1 MFYIIRWNQAMH
13 YLTVDHLDH
22 ATYHT
27 RKKHKVFWFFRE
39 VKVLIIFG
47 VIAFVGVTVFTNAQ
61 LFLAS
66 IENIFWSTKS
76 VSVEAI
82 KQNMTQNNS
91 ISSIIDYQQQKEQ
104 EIDELAQKYISK
116 NWKIAIPLAQDMEE
130 FLAEQVK
137 GYDFTFNTLPPTNR
151 LIVPR
156 FNVDDPIVI
165 SKYTN
170 MKEFIYKNY
179 NEELKEWVVKYPT
192 TPEPGQPG
200 NTLIFGH
207 TSQERWKENPYG
219 MAFAHI
225 AQIDKGDILQVV
237 WEGQLYEYKVVDIQ
251 VKYPQHVNEAY
262 MEYANTPKN
271 YLTLMGCYP
280 IGTAKQRILVI
291 AEQLTEE

>member
-1 MFYIIRWNQAMH
+1 MH
-13 YLTVDHLDH
+13 YITVDHLDH
-22 ATYHT
+22 ETYHT
-27 RKKHKVFWFFRE
+27 RKKHKVFGFLRE
-39 VKVLIIFG
+39 IKLLLIFG

-66 IENIFWSTKS
+66 VESIFSPKS
-76 VSVEAI
+76 ESSVEAI
-82 KQNMTQNNS
+82 RQVMEQNNT

-104 EIDELAQKYISK
+104 EVDQLTEKYQTE
-116 NWKIAIPLAQDMEE
+116 NGKIAIPLAQDMEE
-130 FLAEQVK
+130 LLAEQVK
-137 GYDFTFNTLPPTNR
+137 WYDFSFNTLPPTNR
-151 LIVPR
+151 LIIPR

-192 TPEPGQPG
+192 TPEPGQSW

-225 AQIDKGDILQVV
+225 AQIDMGDILQVV
-237 WEGQLYEYKVVDIQ
+237 WKGQLYEYKVVDIQ
-251 VKYPQHVNEAY
+251 VKYPQHVNETY
-262 MEYANTPKN
+262 MEYANLPKN

-291 AEQLTEE
+291 AEQIPTEEK

>member
-1 MFYIIRWNQAMH
+1 MH
-13 YLTVDHLDH
+13 YITVDHLAQ
-22 ATYHT
+22 ATHHT
-27 RKKHKVFWFFRE
+27 RKRHKVFWFLRE
-39 VKVLIIFG
+39 IKLLFIFG
-47 VIAFVGVTVFTNAQ
+47 GIAFVGVTVFTNAQ

-66 IENIFWSTKS
+66 IEGVFSPKRET
-76 VSVEAI
+76 SVETI
-82 KQNMTQNNS
+82 RQVMEQNNT

-104 EIDELAQKYISK
+104 EVDSLAEKYQPK
-116 NWKIAIPLAQDMEE
+116 WWKIAIPLAQDMEE
-130 FLAEQVK
+130 LLAEQVK
-137 GYDFTFNTLPPTNR
+137 WYDFTFNTLPPTNR
-151 LIVPR
+151 LIIPR
-156 FNVDDPIVI
+156 FSVDDPIVI

-225 AQIDKGDILQVV
+225 AQINIWDVIQIVRK
-237 WEGQLYEYKVVDIQ
+237 GQLYEYKVVDIQ

-262 MEYANTPKN
+262 MEYANETKN

-291 AEQLTEE
+291 AEQMTIETE